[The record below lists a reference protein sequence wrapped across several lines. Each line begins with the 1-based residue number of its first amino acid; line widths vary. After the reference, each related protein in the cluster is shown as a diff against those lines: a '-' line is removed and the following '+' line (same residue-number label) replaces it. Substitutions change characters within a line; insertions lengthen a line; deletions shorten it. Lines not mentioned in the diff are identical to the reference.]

1 MRKRILFILLFAAV
15 LAGAFAI
22 LRYQVVEPEGI
33 AAWCSSERTEPLLCR
48 LRATAIQGFA
58 RHLYGPIAMALAILG
73 WIGGSRYLAML
84 AMVVGMAGA
93 MLYDFEFAGAGLLL
107 GAMLLAYG
115 LSDRDNRQ
123 FDDAIASPGINPTIS
138 PAQQPQPP
146 STREQA

>member
-1 MRKRILFILLFAAV
+1 MRKRVLFILLFAAV

-22 LRYQVVEPEGI
+22 LRYQVIEPEGV

-73 WIGGSRYLAML
+73 WIGGSRYLAVL
-84 AMVVGMAGA
+84 AMIVGMAGA

-115 LSDRDNRQ
+115 LSDRDKPL
-123 FDDAIASPGINPTIS
+123 DDAIPRPNLGNP
-138 PAQQPQPP
+138 PQPP
-146 STREQA
+146 APREQA